1 MRDAIGRVIGSKRQ
15 TSICHRQ
22 KEHPKI
28 HRIQGA
34 VDAYIPSMRA
44 RALDARQNRR
54 SDFEANC
61 GGQKPEVRLRRP
73 YQKCRTSICGGP
85 SCTIS
90 PTCHSSAEL
99 QLYCCSASDPSR
111 WPRTCMV
118 CHPIHHYISV
128 QAALQLKQFA
138 VAKLSRGGGTHL

>member
-1 MRDAIGRVIGSKRQ
+1 MDA
-15 TSICHRQ
+15 C
-22 KEHPKI
+22 
-28 HRIQGA
+28 
-34 VDAYIPSMRA
+34 IPSMRA
-44 RALDARQNRR
+44 RALDACRHRR

-61 GGQKPEVRLRRP
+61 GGQKPQVRLRRP

-99 QLYCCSASDPSR
+99 QLYYCSASDPSR
-111 WPRTCMV
+111 WPRNCMV
-118 CHPIHHYISV
+118 YHPLHHYISV

-138 VAKLSRGGGTHL
+138 VAKRREEVGLACRYLRFRILPRSVSFFPYFQQTQFE